1 MPRDHERRTQ
11 PRKRL
16 ERPVYVDY
24 PEMRPRLRDISLAGA
39 YIEDHRPLPR
49 GRMLQLRIWLDE
61 GTSITAQAMI
71 RRSDEGQGMGVEFLS
86 MSDDDRGRLRQHVG
100 ASAQV
105 ERLQSY

>member
-1 MPRDHERRTQ
+1 MPLDHERRTQ
-11 PRKRL
+11 RRMRL

-24 PEMRPRLRDISLAGA
+24 PELRARLRDISLAGA

-49 GRMLQLRIWLDE
+49 GRMLQLRIWLDKE
-61 GTSITAQAMI
+61 ISITPKAMI

-86 MSDDDRGRLRQHVG
+86 MSDEDMNRLRQHVG